1 MRTVLVTGAGGGIG
15 NSVCEVFLRE
25 GYKVIGVDCRETS
38 GLPYDVIH
46 FDISRLRKADSL
58 CDEFFLHVET
68 LTEGSLDALVNN
80 AAVQVVKP
88 VEQLTTDD
96 WDITL
101 DTNLLSPFWLV
112 QRFLPLLRKA
122 SGSVVNIS
130 SIHAIQTKK
139 GFAAYSTSKGALVS
153 LTRALALDLAPEI
166 RVNAVLPAA
175 TDTPMLRDGFKNNPN
190 GLEELGVYHPI
201 GRIAQPE
208 EVARVVM
215 FLAGPQSSFLTGAA
229 VNVDGGI
236 SACLHDPVK

>member
-1 MRTVLVTGAGGGIG
+1 MKTVLVTGASGGIG
-15 NSVCEVFLRE
+15 KSICEVFLE
-25 GYKVIGVDCRETS
+25 NGYKVIGVDCCETS

-46 FDISRLRKADSL
+46 FDISKLRKADSL
-58 CDEFFLHVET
+58 CDEFFLLVET

-80 AAVQVVKP
+80 AAVQIVKP

-122 SGSVVNIS
+122 RGSVVNIS
-130 SIHAIQTKK
+130 SIHATQTKK

-153 LTRALALDLAPEI
+153 LTRALSLDLAPEI

-175 TDTPMLRDGFKNNPN
+175 TDTLMLREGFKDNPG
-190 GLEELGVYHPI
+190 GLQELGSYHPM
-201 GRIAQPE
+201 GRIAE
-208 EVARVVM
+208 TKEVADLVF
-215 FLAGPQSSFLTGAA
+215 FLAGKKAAFITGAA
-229 VNVDGGI
+229 INIDGGI
-236 SACLHDPVK
+236 GSCLHDPA

>member
-1 MRTVLVTGAGGGIG
+1 MKTVLVTGAAGGIG
-15 NSVCEVFLRE
+15 KSVCEVFLRE

-38 GLPYDVIH
+38 GLPFDVIH
-46 FDISRLRKADSL
+46 FDISKLRKADSV
-58 CDEFFLHVET
+58 CDEFYLRVEA
-68 LTEGSLDALVNN
+68 LTEGRLDALVNN

-88 VEQLTTDD
+88 VEQLTAYD

-112 QRFLPLLRKA
+112 QRFLPLMRKA
-122 SGSVVNIS
+122 GGSVVNIS
-130 SIHAIQTKK
+130 SIHAAQTKK

-175 TDTPMLRDGFKNNPN
+175 TDTPMLCDGFKNNPN
-190 GLEELGVYHPI
+190 GLGELGVYHPI

-208 EVARVVM
+208 EVAKVVL
-215 FLAGPQSSFLTGAA
+215 FLAGPQSSFITGTA
-229 VNVDGGI
+229 VMVDGGI
-236 SACLHDPVK
+236 SACLHDPGK